1 MGGPPPGLTPQ
12 VMAQLRPLMEKAER
26 YAAAGQKQPAIEQYL
41 AALRVFPDFDMA
53 HYNLGATFEETG
65 QFEEASMHY
74 RHTLRV
80 LPQGDPRRVDV
91 LIRLGQLSARL
102 GELLTGPQHA
112 DQRIRALEEAET
124 MLSAAS
130 EAQPRNAQ
138 LRFSLGKVCGQ
149 LGKGK
154 QAIKHLSAALKA
166 SPNHPPTQLQLGL
179 ALHRHGGAKRAD
191 DARRYMDAAL
201 GADNAD
207 YHAQVGLQLRE
218 EMPERARAHFERA
231 LEIDPK
237 HSQATSTYYRLGAML
252 HLLGEREQ
260 EEALYERAVQAGV
273 WKDTK
278 QRPGYFASAAQV
290 QAPWP
295 NPDQWPDLA
304 AAISLLEE
312 RHSIIKQE
320 LLLAMGREQ
329 LVGAE
334 EQKAPTGVSLSND
347 ALGSLKT
354 GTMRIRATVGSA
366 RFLHTFRLLRWTNPV
381 AHID

>member
-1 MGGPPPGLTPQ
+1 
-12 VMAQLRPLMEKAER
+12 MEEAEQH
-26 YAAAGQKQPAIEQYL
+26 AAAGQKQRAIEQYL

-74 RHTLRV
+74 RHTLQL

-91 LIRLGQLSARL
+91 LTRLGQLSARL
-102 GELLTGPQHA
+102 GELLIGPQHV
-112 DQRIRALEEAET
+112 DQRVRALEEAET

-179 ALHRHGGAKRAD
+179 ALHHHGGAKRAE
-191 DARRYMDAAL
+191 DASRHLDAAL
-201 GADNAD
+201 SADNAD

-231 LEIDPK
+231 LELNPK

-252 HLLGEREQ
+252 HLLGETEQ
-260 EEALYERAVQAGV
+260 EEALYKRAVQAGV

-278 QRPGYFASAAQV
+278 QRPGYFAPGAQV
-290 QAPWP
+290 QAAWP
-295 NPDQWPDLA
+295 DPDQWPDLA

-329 LVGAE
+329 GRGEGE
-334 EQKAPTGVSLSND
+334 EQAATGMKLSED
-347 ALGSLKT
+347 VLGSLKT
-354 GTMRIRATVGSA
+354 GAMHNSAIVGAARLRAHWDLCDGRIPLSTII
-366 RFLHTFRLLRWTNPV
+366 N
-381 AHID
+381 